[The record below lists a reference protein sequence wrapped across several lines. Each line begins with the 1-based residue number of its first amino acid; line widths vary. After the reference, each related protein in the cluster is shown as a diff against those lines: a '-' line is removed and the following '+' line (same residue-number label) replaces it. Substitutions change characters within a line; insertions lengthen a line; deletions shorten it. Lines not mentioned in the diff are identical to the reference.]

1 MCESSHLPPNGDAM
15 TRPSHVVATLDR
27 VSNVYQQLLLVR
39 RTSRQSRRHSFLHP
53 VHLLLEYDNRE
64 GRYYKVEP
72 RLKEDPLRKYWV
84 SKPVLVTLLTG
95 PIDEQLS

>member
-1 MCESSHLPPNGDAM
+1 M

-53 VHLLLEYDNRE
+53 VHLLLEYDDRE
-64 GRYYKVEP
+64 AHYYKFEP

-84 SKPVLVTLLTG
+84 SKPVLLTLLTS